1 MKKIKL
7 LMIDDKVE
15 LIGAVSEYFR
25 SSDKIELTYKAY
37 NGKEGFDLI
46 LKEKDNFFN

>member
-7 LMIDDKVE
+7 LMIDDNVE
-15 LIGAVSEYFR
+15 LIGAVSEYFS

-37 NGKEGFDLI
+37 DGKEGFDLI
-46 LKEKDNFFN
+46 LKEKG